1 MSTASSSSSAPKRK
15 RSEASITSS
24 DENASETH
32 FLNWLSSGTTS
43 SSPKDGPEVI
53 DHEEAELRI
62 GGKRVIAHVGDVV
75 YLRAFASSSSVSNSS
90 QKQQQDVDEYASDD
104 VDYYGEQNERMASA
118 SIARIERLYETRN
131 ASEGAHRKIRARWFL
146 KVRKIFSLQKSCT
159 SIFSLPLTA
168 MLILLVPLEEGHC
181 RLTRRHPRYLRI
193 SRRFHEQSECQRC
206 HSQ

>member
-146 KVRKIFSLQKSCT
+146 KVRKIFSLQNFCMYI
-159 SIFSLPLTA
+159 IFCIRIAADNNAHLVGFFRKRTLPTYQKASKVSQDLA
-168 MLILLVPLEEGHC
+168 K
-181 RLTRRHPRYLRI
+181 I
-193 SRRFHEQSECQRC
+193 S
-206 HSQ
+206 